1 MIVKPQDAAFAAQ
14 EIPIVFSTDDRYAPY
29 LDIAIASLIE
39 NASKSRSYRLI
50 VLHTGLRAD
59 FMRMLRQNERPG
71 FTIDFVDIS
80 KELEHIRARLKNIYH
95 FSVVTYY
102 RLFIAS
108 LFPQYDRMVYLDC
121 DLVVLGDISE
131 LYQVELGDNILAAA
145 PEQYVRGTKEFRR
158 YAKEAL
164 GVEPDQYVNA
174 GVLLINLKQFRRHQ
188 IEEQFIRLMTEYD
201 FDLLDPDQAY
211 LNYLCR
217 NRIYEISK
225 EWNREPVQPSCGG
238 EKKIIHYALYKKPW
252 QYSDV
257 VDGEYFW
264 QYAKRSPFYEEILRR
279 RDAFGDKERA
289 QQELAAKEILE
300 HAEKIVASDV
310 TFVKKLRG

>member
-1 MIVKPQDAAFAAQ
+1 MIVNPKADAFTSQ

-39 NASKSRSYRLI
+39 NASKSYQYRLI
-50 VLHTGLRAD
+50 VLNTGLRAD
-59 FMRMLRQNERPG
+59 FMRMLKRNERPG

-80 KELEHIRARLKNIYH
+80 DELENIKSKLKNIYH
-95 FSVVTYY
+95 FSIVTYY

-108 LFPQYDRMVYLDC
+108 LFLQYDKILYLDC

-131 LYQVELGDNILAAA
+131 LYQIELGENILAAA
-145 PEQYVRGTKEFRR
+145 PEQYVRSTKEFRR

-164 GVEPDQYVNA
+164 GVEPDRYVNA
-174 GVLLINLKQFRRHQ
+174 GVLLINLEQFRKNR
-188 IEEQFIRLMTEYD
+188 IEEKFVRLITEYD

-217 NRIYEISK
+217 DKIYEISR
-225 EWNREPVQPSCGG
+225 EWNREPTQQPCRG
-238 EKKIIHYALYKKPW
+238 EKKIVHYALYKKPW
-252 QYSDV
+252 QYSDA

-264 QYAKRSPFYEEILRR
+264 QYAETSAFYEEILRR
-279 RDAFGDKERA
+279 RDSFGERERA
-289 QQELAAKEILE
+289 QKEAAAKEILE
-300 HAEKIVASDV
+300 HAEKIVASEA
-310 TFVKKLRG
+310 TFVKKLR